1 MVSTLIAVVVGT
13 YMAER
18 DTGEMFI
25 HFILSEYVKPF
36 YVVDVSNVSTEEG
49 WERGSLGGW

>member
-1 MVSTLIAVVVGT
+1 MIAVVVGT
-13 YMAER
+13 YMVER